1 MCGDVFERVSEGPS
15 GAGEILV
22 QDGKIAEVADPG
34 CSPSAKHP
42 GVPGHG
48 GGWARFYPGSKAA
61 TSVAAELLRRDDL
74 GVLAL
79 DKLAD
84 IVAMSEDPTEDTS
97 VTARADFVTKGPH
110 VYRGPESAA
119 A

>member
-15 GAGEILV
+15 GSGEILV

-74 GVLAL
+74 GVLASG
-79 DKLAD
+79 KLAD
-84 IVAMSEDPTEDTS
+84 IVAMPTDPTDDVS
-97 VTARADFVTKGPH
+97 VTARTDFVMKGAR
-110 VYRGPESAA
+110 VYRSPESAA